1 MLTFLPNIQVTVI
14 LIVLYSKILGTK
26 KTLIIILIHVILDNL
41 IMSSFN
47 IMYVP
52 FMYIG
57 LTKCGLILSF
67 VFKWMWVLKNDY
79 LCTYFIILTESMRF
93 IRKPGLV
100 IALLFIYTTGMYLYF
115 FPRNNEMSDT
125 EKWTIVA
132 VSYALLLLLWYLLRR
147 KERLRREREEDME

>member
-1 MLTFLPNIQVTVI
+1 
-14 LIVLYSKILGTK
+14 
-26 KTLIIILIHVILDNL
+26 
-41 IMSSFN
+41 
-47 IMYVP
+47 
-52 FMYIG
+52 
-57 LTKCGLILSF
+57 
-67 VFKWMWVLKNDY
+67 MWVLKNDY